1 MKTSDKINLYIHKY
15 GIVYNFTMF
24 IILIHAAG
32 MRPNTGIYW
41 GFWLNLIMS
50 FYFIFVKGLTEGIK
64 NTIMISSIIEKEK
77 EKNDKDIS
85 NN

>member
-1 MKTSDKINLYIHKY
+1 
-15 GIVYNFTMF
+15 MF
-24 IILIHAAG
+24 IILLHAAG
-32 MRPNTGIYW
+32 ARPNTGIYW

-50 FYFIFVKGLTEGIK
+50 FYFIFMKGLTEGIK

>member
-1 MKTSDKINLYIHKY
+1 
-15 GIVYNFTMF
+15 
-24 IILIHAAG
+24 